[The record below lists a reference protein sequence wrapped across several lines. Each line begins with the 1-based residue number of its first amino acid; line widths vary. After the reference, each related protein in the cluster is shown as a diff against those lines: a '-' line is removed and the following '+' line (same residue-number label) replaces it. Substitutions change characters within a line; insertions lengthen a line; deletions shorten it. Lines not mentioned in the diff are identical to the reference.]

1 MHIVDAVDLFAH
13 GSPGAQPLEQ
23 GPCGIAI
30 GPVLA
35 ADQDQ
40 RSEQARIGSIE
51 VLRDSLEDLLHRA
64 CQPRK
69 EDNAAL
75 AAMQQ
80 SVFP

>member
-1 MHIVDAVDLFAH
+1 MALRE
-13 GSPGAQPLEQ
+13 PGDR
-23 GPCGIAI
+23 
-30 GPVLA
+30 PVTKIRSRPKIDTSEVA
-35 ADQDQ
+35 EIDVEDQ
-40 RSEQARIGSIE
+40 RSEQARIGSLE

-80 SVFP
+80 SVFPSRV